1 MYFISCE
8 EELIIKVHSHE
19 TVWSV
24 KQKIAS
30 LLRVNAEQIMLVIGD
45 RPSPL
50 GNSVMEEEKTL
61 YNKFSSMMT
70 RSGTKIIKSTG
81 LY

>member
-1 MYFISCE
+1 MVEKEIASPSGNSF
-8 EELIIKVHSHE
+8 LQVHSHE

-45 RPSPL
+45 RPSPQ
-50 GNSVMEEEKTL
+50 GIFQSIV
-61 YNKFSSMMT
+61 Y
-70 RSGTKIIKSTG
+70 
-81 LY
+81 